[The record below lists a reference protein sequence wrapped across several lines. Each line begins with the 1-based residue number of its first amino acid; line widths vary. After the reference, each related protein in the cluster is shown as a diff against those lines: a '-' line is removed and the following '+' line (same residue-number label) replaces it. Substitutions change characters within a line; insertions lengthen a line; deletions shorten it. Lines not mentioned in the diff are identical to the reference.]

1 MNRSQAV
8 LSPDNRKIL
17 IGLAG
22 VFALAFAFVSSNVAA
37 NHHPKPHDL
46 PVAIVGSAQAADAFA
61 RQLDSKVPGGFE
73 VKPYGSEAAARTAI
87 LHRKVYGAFEP
98 GPPPTL
104 LVASA
109 ASRSAETLL
118 EQTFEQVARAQGQT
132 LVVRDLAPLP
142 SSDSTGASSFSAVL
156 SLIIVGVLG
165 SSIIYMVTQG
175 RPLGVRLASLL
186 ALGVGAGLMA
196 ALATNIVVGAFSG
209 HFLAVWGVA
218 SLFVLALAFPIAAF
232 QVILGIRGTAVG
244 LLVFLVIGNPA
255 SGGSTAPELL
265 PGFWRAVS
273 QVLPPGAAT
282 TSMRDVV
289 YFHGHGARNALL
301 VLVIYAI
308 VGAAATI
315 ILYRARRPH
324 EIAATA

>member
-17 IGLAG
+17 IGLMG
-22 VFALAFAFVSSNVAA
+22 VLALVFAFVSSNVAA

-46 PVAIVGSAQAADAFA
+46 PVAIVGSAQAADALA
-61 RQLDSKVPGGFE
+61 RQLDRRVPGGFD

-109 ASRSAETLL
+109 ASRSAETVL

-142 SSDSTGASSFSAVL
+142 SSDSTGATSFSAVL
-156 SLIIVGVLG
+156 SLIIAGVLG
-165 SSIIYMVTQG
+165 SSILYTVTHG

-196 ALATNIVVGAFSG
+196 TLATNVVVGAFSG

-232 QVILGIRGTAVG
+232 QVILGIAGTGVG

-289 YFHGHGARNALL
+289 YFHGHGAMNALL
-301 VLVIYAI
+301 VLATYAI
-308 VGAAATI
+308 LGAAATI
-315 ILYRARRPH
+315 ILYRVRRPH
-324 EIAATA
+324 ETGASA

>member
-1 MNRSQAV
+1 
-8 LSPDNRKIL
+8 L

-142 SSDSTGASSFSAVL
+142 SSDSTGATSFAAVL
-156 SLIIVGVLG
+156 SLIIAGVLG
-165 SSIIYMVTQG
+165 SSIMYMVTQG

-289 YFHGHGARNALL
+289 YFHGHGTRNALV
-301 VLVIYAI
+301 VLAIYAI

-315 ILYRARRPH
+315 ILYRVRRPH
-324 EIAATA
+324 DIGATA